1 MSDGVRFENVVSPLT
16 TDDDA
21 VFEVVIVVSPL
32 NTVDDR
38 AESVNEG
45 GPVSTDPL
53 LSDKAEVL
61 RRFVTER
68 PTELGGTRRTR
79 IGSS

>member
-1 MSDGVRFENVVSPLT
+1 MNVVSPLT
-16 TDDDA
+16 TVDDA
-21 VFEVVIVVSPL
+21 EFVNADGTEFAPS
-32 NTVDDR
+32 TVDK

-45 GPVSTDPL
+45 GPVYTDPL
-53 LSDKAEVL
+53 LSDKAKVL
-61 RRFVTER
+61 RRFVDER